1 MNAPANTQTKKVSF
15 GKAESYTQGW
25 KGKTTRI
32 DIRLGKEV
40 VGEIVGRENAGIAGA
55 MFWFV
60 ELKGARPEEVGSMRA
75 AKAKARELL
84 EPKEG

>member
-1 MNAPANTQTKKVSF
+1 MKISF
-15 GKAESYTQGW
+15 SKAESYHQGW

-32 DIRLGKEV
+32 DIRRGKEV

-55 MFWFV
+55 MFWRV
-60 ELKGARPEEVGSMRA
+60 ELKGQRGEEVGSMLA

-84 EPKEG
+84 EGGT